1 MKNWRTIVTLW
12 LAATAAGA
20 QTPAPQPIVLGAIIE
35 LTGKSAL
42 AGEQEERGIALAIE
56 EMNKRGGLRTPAAS
70 GGGSLRR
77 PVEAVFED
85 NASQNAGTVN
95 ALNKLAGRGDVVAFL
110 GPLRSTQVLAILGRI
125 NEIGIP
131 AVTGATNETITK
143 QGSRWIFRIRT
154 DDALAS
160 RLAARHA
167 VGDMGARRIAI
178 LHDSDAFGAGGM
190 KAFSAAL
197 QEMYGIA
204 PVSVEEYHAGDRD
217 FTGQLLAAR
226 NAGADLLV
234 VYGTR
239 ESEGGLILRRYRQL
253 GLPYQFL
260 GSPSFGTSIVLSLAG
275 REAEGIHIFTD
286 FTPERPSAVT
296 QAYRERYRQLYGEDP
311 DLVATQAYDG
321 FRLLGQAI
329 ERGGTDP
336 ESLRYALAR
345 LNTQG
350 AAGEFHFDAEGN
362 GRHDMDIVTVHDG
375 KHQVLE
381 VLDAAALAGVQRL
394 PPGSVPPPGTT
405 ARVATAFQLIAE
417 GIALGSVYAL
427 VALGFVLLYNCAS
440 LVNFA
445 QGDLVMIGG
454 YLLATLAPRWGA
466 WPAMAAVIGSM
477 AALSLVFRRI
487 CYDPIAKESARD
499 FTPFVV
505 TTIGASI
512 FLKNFARLVW
522 GAHPALPDSAFGRG
536 STEIAG
542 VFVPYHEAGIVAVT
556 LLVLALLYFTFQ
568 KTMLGVR
575 LRAVAQDRDTAS
587 LMGIPVPLM
596 ITVTFAGACMLA
608 GLGGALLA
616 PVYFVQPEMGSM
628 FSTKAFAASIAGGFG
643 SIPGAIVGGLLLG
656 VIETLTGAYV
666 SQAFRDGI
674 AFVLL
679 IAALIF
685 RPSGL
690 FGEKAGD
697 RG

>member
-1 MKNWRTIVTLW
+1 MRRWRTSILPW
-12 LAATAAGA
+12 LAVTAACA
-20 QTPAPQPIVLGAIIE
+20 QAPAPQPIVLGAIIE

-42 AGEQEERGIALAIE
+42 AGEQEQRGIALAVE
-56 EMNKRGGLRTPAAS
+56 EMNRPGGLRT
-70 GGGSLRR
+70 GSRRR

-95 ALNKLAGRGDVVAFL
+95 ALNKLAGRGDIVAFL
-110 GPLRSTQVLAILGRI
+110 APLRSTQVLAILGRI

-178 LHDSDAFGAGGM
+178 LHDSDAFGTGGM
-190 KAFSAAL
+190 KAFRKAIE
-197 QEMYGIA
+197 EMYGIA
-204 PVSVEEYHAGDRD
+204 PVSVEEFHAGDRD

-234 VYGTR
+234 VYSTR
-239 ESEGGLILRRYRQL
+239 EGDGGLILRRYRQL
-253 GLPYQFL
+253 GLRYQFL
-260 GSPSFGTSIVLSLAG
+260 GSPALGTSIVLSLAG

-296 QAYRERYRQLYGEDP
+296 QAYREDYRRHYGEDP

-321 FRLLGQAI
+321 FMLLGQAI
-329 ERGGTDP
+329 ESGGTDP
-336 ESLRYALAR
+336 ESLRHALSR
-345 LNTQG
+345 LHTER
-350 AAGEFHFDAEGN
+350 ASGEFHFDAEGN
-362 GRHDMDIVTVHDG
+362 GRHDIDIVTVHDG
-375 KHQVLE
+375 RHRVLE
-381 VLDAAALAGVQRL
+381 VLDATALAGVQRL
-394 PPGSVPPPGTT
+394 PPGSVPPPGAT
-405 ARVATAFQLIAE
+405 AHVATAFQLIAE
-417 GIALGSVYAL
+417 GVALGSVYAL

-454 YLLATLAPRWGA
+454 YLLATFAPRWGA
-466 WPAMAAVIGSM
+466 WPAMGAVIVSM
-477 AALSLVFRRI
+477 GLLSIVFRRI

-512 FLKNFARLVW
+512 FLKNAARLVW
-522 GAHPALPDSAFGRG
+522 GAHPAMPESAFGRG

-556 LLVLALLYFTFQ
+556 MAVLALLYFVFQ

-596 ITVTFAGACMLA
+596 IAVTFAGACMLA

-656 VIETLTGAYV
+656 VIETLTGAYL

-679 IAALIF
+679 IAVLIF